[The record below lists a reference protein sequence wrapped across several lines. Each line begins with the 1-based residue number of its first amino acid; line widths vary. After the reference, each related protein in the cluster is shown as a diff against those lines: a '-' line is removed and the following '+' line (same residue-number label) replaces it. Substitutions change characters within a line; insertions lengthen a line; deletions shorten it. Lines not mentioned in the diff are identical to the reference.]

1 VSYDPYIVGLTGGIG
16 SGKSTI
22 AQGFRELGIDVVDA
36 DHASRKVVDPG
47 MPALN
52 IIADRFGAKMIKRDG
67 TLNRA
72 AMRQLIFS
80 QPLEKNW
87 LENLLHPLI
96 AEWIVDQLQRAESVY
111 VMLESPL
118 LLETEQHQLV
128 DTLLL
133 IDLPQPLQL
142 SRTSERDGNPQPQIQ
157 SIIDSQMARED
168 KLRRADYVF
177 DNSLALDT
185 VTPRITML
193 HETFLH
199 LALESPHDD

>member
-22 AQGFRELGIDVVDA
+22 AQRFRELGIEVVDA
-36 DHASRKVVDPG
+36 DQASRKVVEPG

-52 IIADRFGAKMIKRDG
+52 IIADRFGAKMIKNDG

-80 QPLEKNW
+80 QPLEKTW

-96 AEWIVDQLQRAESVY
+96 AEWIVDQLQRAESAY

-128 DTLLL
+128 NTLLL
-133 IDLPQPLQL
+133 VDLPESLQL
-142 SRTSERDGNPQPQIQ
+142 SRTAERDGDPKQQIQ
-157 SIIDSQMARED
+157 SIIASQMARDD

-177 DNSLALDT
+177 DNSLTLDT
-185 VTPRITML
+185 VAPRITML

-199 LALESPHDD
+199 LALESLHDD

>member
-1 VSYDPYIVGLTGGIG
+1 MSYDPYIVGLTGGIG

-36 DHASRKVVDPG
+36 DQASRKVVEPG

-52 IIADRFGAKMIKRDG
+52 IIADRFGAKMIKNDG

-142 SRTSERDGNPQPQIQ
+142 SRTSERDGDPQPQIQ

>member
-1 VSYDPYIVGLTGGIG
+1 VSYNPYIVGLTGGIG

-142 SRTSERDGNPQPQIQ
+142 SRTSERDGDPQPQIQ